1 MEINKLPLS
10 IQDRKHGVTILRH
23 LLSADTREE
32 RLNWCSIIS
41 KALANLRAWD
51 PTSSKPLR

>member
-1 MEINKLPLS
+1 MF
-10 IQDRKHGVTILRH
+10 QDRKQGLTHLRY

-32 RLNWCSIIS
+32 RLNWCSVIS
-41 KALANLRAWD
+41 RAIGNLRAWD

>member
-1 MEINKLPLS
+1 MF
-10 IQDRKHGVTILRH
+10 QDRKQGLTHLRY

-32 RLNWCSIIS
+32 RQNWCSFIIR
-41 KALANLRAWD
+41 AIGNLRAWD